1 MARSV
6 AAFTRGV
13 YASHFPKPVKELWK
27 GTPSTVPRTFT
38 KPRVPK
44 NSTEPGQTTYAHPPG
59 LPLFSKVAVKR
70 LLSHFSLPAFL
81 KVQGAG

>member
-6 AAFTRGV
+6 AAFTG
-13 YASHFPKPVKELWK
+13 SLCIPFPKAIKELWK

-44 NSTEPGQTTYAHPPG
+44 NSTEPGQTTYVHPQ
-59 LPLFSKVAVKR
+59 AC
-70 LLSHFSLPAFL
+70 HFFL
-81 KVQGAG
+81 KSQ